1 MGIGGSVMPKKQPT
15 QPIEESYPTLVL
27 QFRAEGNLPPDME
40 MSMAEIAMFIAQGIG
55 MINEKEK
62 VACDLSFGK
71 TSIARYDELRH
82 VLEQTGGE

>member
-1 MGIGGSVMPKKQPT
+1 VGIGGMAMPKKQPT

-55 MINEKEK
+55 MINEKER
-62 VACDLSFGK
+62 VGCDVSFGK
-71 TSIARYDELRH
+71 TSIQQYDNLRH
-82 VLEQTGGE
+82 ILENTKGE

>member
-1 MGIGGSVMPKKQPT
+1 
-15 QPIEESYPTLVL
+15 
-27 QFRAEGNLPPDME
+27 ME

-55 MINEKEK
+55 MINEKEN